1 MANEQAANRA
11 KRTGK
16 INFYK
21 FVGKVE
27 GSKGV
32 LMSVGNDK
40 IVTAMNGIGGTLNGI
55 ARLLE
60 DYTKLAAS
68 NFLKEQKNKTAARRE
83 KTDAKKPGKKLGG
96 AGVVGAFGS
105 VVAGAFSGFLSLFSG
120 LLKFFIILPLLNWIS
135 NPANKE
141 KLAKIIEGII
151 GVAKFLADL
160 VSGVVMGTLEL
171 IAGFTKLPFWKE
183 ILKFGLFL
191 AALGTSFLAFKK
203 LFGGKAAKWVVKTVF
218 SLFKGFFKAL
228 VQFSGKLMK
237 FMARRGLRGA
247 GGILKGGKGFLKSK
261 GGKLVAGAAIA
272 VGTSFALDRAAD
284 AMMGQ
289 DLKDAEDEL
298 TKLED
303 ESESDLD
310 RQVNDLGAQLTRA
323 QISMEAAE
331 KPAAKELAEPS
342 TRGEPQPATQS
353 TPTNVGAPQPA
364 PTSGQSAGGLQ
375 PAAPPP
381 GQGAPTGSPS
391 MPMAS
396 LGGLIRRKRRAEGGA
411 VQGGQKPVTPQQ
423 SAPPKVKSKPLNQ
436 LPKFIGKTKNFIDQ
450 STYAKQAKL
459 LPKLLRA
466 PMKVVGLV
474 TMGIIANI
482 VKVVSKIP
490 GAGLLVGT
498 IENLIAPIASAF
510 GLKGN
515 VVSKMR
521 GAGIAQAKEVEKKQT
536 KKSQQQQTK
545 QAEEQKKQVEEVA
558 AAGGEKKD
566 KGFFGKVSDGA
577 KGLLGKLLGRAG
589 GGWIDGP
596 QTGYPVSL
604 DGGKSVSFIGHGRE
618 YVATKSN
625 GGGASSAF
633 VIPYDTPA
641 TRGNKN
647 LTERREKE
655 ARSAGFKFAAG
666 GRYRDP
672 SALKREEEER
682 EKKFGGD
689 PRPPIGQFAEGGE
702 VKNNAQ
708 AIIAGAKK
716 TIGRGRGVGDMCANT
731 TRAAL
736 AAAGHPYANKTTKR
750 GDLDTPKGTAY
761 SGRNFAASF
770 GGTDMGTVI
779 RDRGSIK
786 AGDIILWREYSG
798 GRYGKGAITHVG
810 IAADDGLKNQY
821 DHNRS
826 KGFQYRPH
834 WDKAAGTEW
843 FAGIRLGGKASGAG
857 ADTSTT
863 GGADTGTAPSTDTSG
878 GGGDQTDTTEQTPE
892 QQFSAAKDKLESLI
906 TGAFTSAP
914 SLFERAAGGAVQML
928 NKGKPKLSKQQ
939 LSDMV
944 IEEGKGEAKSPN
956 EGGWNKF
963 AAGGALKKFAAGGIQ
978 NGRLPDSELVSVGN
992 GHRLH
997 KSVASQFLALKAAA
1011 AKDGFAFGSQLKIN
1025 SSYRSLQRQ
1034 KELYAQLGPGT
1045 AAYPGTSNHGWG
1057 KAVDLWYTNA
1067 AYKWL
1072 RKNAGKFGFRQI
1084 PGYATDNPDGHE
1096 AWHWENVSGGGEK
1109 SASGVKTESAK
1120 GGDQPAGGGLDEA
1133 ARAGGG
1139 GEAKTAAQEE
1149 TPEQKKERLT
1159 GMLNTAFGKIAG
1171 LAGTS
1176 LFSTA
1181 TGGSDDYNAIVSRYG
1196 GGSAEGED
1204 SPIQLDP
1211 STIKAVQPGE
1221 NYDLK
1226 ATSGIPEAPKQNN
1239 NVKGAT
1245 ESVEQVKAKVADEK
1259 KVASKE
1265 LTQKV
1270 VTQNLSAQA
1279 QINSIQA
1286 HQKNSGKSGSNTIDI
1301 PLTGGSTEPD
1311 DIILYR
1317 PGFGLFS
1324 GVMNAGGGGL

>member
-11 KRTGK
+11 KRAGK

-27 GSKGV
+27 DSKGV

-68 NFLKEQKNKTAARRE
+68 NFLKEQKNKTAARRVQNDE
-83 KTDAKKPGKKLGG
+83 KKPGKKLGG

-105 VVAGAFSGFLSLFSG
+105 VVAGAFAGFLSLFSG
-120 LLKFFIILPLLNWIS
+120 LLKFFIVLPLLNWIS

-160 VSGVVMGTLEL
+160 VGGAVMVTLEL

-228 VQFSGKLMK
+228 VDFSGKLMK

-247 GGILKGGKGFLKSK
+247 RGLLKGGKGFLKSK
-261 GGKLVAGAAIA
+261 GGKLAAGAAIA

-284 AMMGQ
+284 SLMGQ
-289 DLKDAEDEL
+289 EYDEADKELSDQEKD
-298 TKLED
+298 T
-303 ESESDLD
+303 ESELSK
-310 RQVNDLGAQLTRA
+310 QIGELGAQITKA
-323 QISMEAAE
+323 QVTMEAAE

-342 TRGEPQPATQS
+342 TKGGPQPATES
-353 TPTNVGAPQPA
+353 TPTNVGSPQPA

-375 PAAPPP
+375 PAAPPA
-381 GQGAPTGSPS
+381 GQSSAPTGSPT

-396 LGGLIRRKRRAEGGA
+396 LGGLIRLKKRAEGGA
-411 VQGGQKPVTPQQ
+411 VVGGQKPATPSPSQ
-423 SAPPKVKSKPLNQ
+423 PPKVKSKPLNQ
-436 LPKFIGKTKNFIDQ
+436 LSKFIGKRKDIIDE
-450 STYAKQAKL
+450 SAYAKQAKL
-459 LPKLLRA
+459 LPKLFRA
-466 PMKVVGLV
+466 PMKMVGLA
-474 TMGIIANI
+474 TMGIISNI
-482 VKVVSKIP
+482 VKVLSKIP

-498 IENLIAPIASAF
+498 IENLITPLASAF

-521 GAGIAQAKEVEKKQT
+521 GAGIVQAKEVEKKQQ
-536 KKSQQQQTK
+536 KKSQQQQQK
-545 QAEEQKKQVEEVA
+545 QAAEQKQEIEAVVES
-558 AAGGEKKD
+558 KTD
-566 KGFFGKVSDGA
+566 KGFFGKAADGV
-577 KGLLGKLLGRAG
+577 KGFLGKLIGRSG

-625 GGGASSAF
+625 GGTARSAF

-647 LTERREKE
+647 LTSRREKE
-655 ARSAGFKFAAG
+655 ARSAGFKFAG
-666 GRYRDP
+666 
-672 SALKREEEER
+672 
-682 EKKFGGD
+682 
-689 PRPPIGQFAEGGE
+689 
-702 VKNNAQ
+702 
-708 AIIAGAKK
+708 
-716 TIGRGRGVGDMCANT
+716 
-731 TRAAL
+731 
-736 AAAGHPYANKTTKR
+736 
-750 GDLDTPKGTAY
+750 
-761 SGRNFAASF
+761 
-770 GGTDMGTVI
+770 
-779 RDRGSIK
+779 
-786 AGDIILWREYSG
+786 
-798 GRYGKGAITHVG
+798 
-810 IAADDGLKNQY
+810 
-821 DHNRS
+821 
-826 KGFQYRPH
+826 
-834 WDKAAGTEW
+834 
-843 FAGIRLGGKASGAG
+843 
-857 ADTSTT
+857 
-863 GGADTGTAPSTDTSG
+863 
-878 GGGDQTDTTEQTPE
+878 
-892 QQFSAAKDKLESLI
+892 
-906 TGAFTSAP
+906 
-914 SLFERAAGGAVQML
+914 GGAVRML
-928 NKGKPKLSKQQ
+928 NQGKPKLTKQQ
-939 LSDMV
+939 LLDMPV
-944 IEEGKGEAKSPN
+944 EEGKGEAKSPN

-963 AAGGALKKFAAGGIQ
+963 AAGGALKRFAAGGLQ
-978 NGRLPDSELVSVGN
+978 NGRLPDSELVSIGS

-1011 AKDGFAFGSQLKIN
+1011 QKDGFAFGSQLRIN

-1072 RKNAGKFGFRQI
+1072 RKNASKFGFRQI
-1084 PGYATDNPDGHE
+1084 PGYETDNPDGHE
-1096 AWHWENVSGGGEK
+1096 AWHWENVSGAGVK
-1109 SASGVKTESAK
+1109 SASGVKTDTAK
-1120 GGDQPAGGGLDEA
+1120 GGDKPSGGGLDEA

-1139 GEAKTAAQEE
+1139 GEAKTAAEEE
-1149 TPEQKKERLT
+1149 TPEQKTERLK

-1176 LFSTA
+1176 IFSTA
-1181 TGGSDDYNAIVSRYG
+1181 TGGTDDYNAIVSKYG
-1196 GGSAEGED
+1196 GGSGTEETP
-1204 SPIQLDP
+1204 PIQLDP
-1211 STIKAVQPGE
+1211 STIKPVQPGE
-1221 NYDLK
+1221 KNDIK
-1226 ATSGIPEAPKQNN
+1226 ATSGISEAQNN

-1259 KVASKE
+1259 KLASKE

-1279 QINSIQA
+1279 QINSIQSQ
-1286 HQKNSGKSGSNTIDI
+1286 QKNSGKSGNTIDI
-1301 PLTGGSTEPD
+1301 PLTGGGSSEPD

-1324 GVMNAGGGGL
+1324 GVMNAGGSGL